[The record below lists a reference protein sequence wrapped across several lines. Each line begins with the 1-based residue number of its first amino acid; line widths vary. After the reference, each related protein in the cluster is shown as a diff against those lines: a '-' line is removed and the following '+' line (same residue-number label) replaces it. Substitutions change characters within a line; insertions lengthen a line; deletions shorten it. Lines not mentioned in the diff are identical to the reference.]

1 MVAVSAF
8 LWGVLVLELYLGGA
22 RSGKSRL
29 AEQRLCESTSQRI
42 YLATATAGD
51 AEMAARIGHHQQQRA
66 ADDWR
71 TVEAPEE
78 LSAAIKQYAS
88 PQTAILVDCLTLWL
102 SNWLAKEDDDS
113 WQMVKGQFLHTL
125 ATAPGHIVLVSNEVG
140 QGIVPLGTLTRRF
153 VDESGRL
160 HQDIA
165 SIADRVVFV
174 TAGLEQVLKN

>member
-1 MVAVSAF
+1 M
-8 LWGVLVLELYLGGA
+8 LELYLGGA

-29 AEQRLCESTSQRI
+29 AEQRVCAANLQRI
-42 YLATATAGD
+42 YIATATAGD
-51 AEMAARIGHHQQQRA
+51 PEMALRISHHQQQRE
-66 ADDWR
+66 ADGWR

-78 LSAAIKQYAS
+78 LAAAIQQHAS

-113 WQMVKGQFLHTL
+113 WLRVRGQFLHTL
-125 ATAPGHIVLVSNEVG
+125 QAASGHIVLVSNEVG
-140 QGIVPLGTLTRRF
+140 QGIVPLGSLTRRF

-165 SIADRVVFV
+165 AIADRVVFV
-174 TAGLEQVLKN
+174 TAGLEQTLKNKGIRE